1 MIEKDGGQGGPAGH
15 GVEELPL
22 SVKKSA
28 RLRKAITPS
37 GVWTRRGFGRTVL
50 ARDRTIGSVSG
61 ESMSRTFFEKPLERK
76 TGVNPLGLRGFD
88 HIEFYVDRADQWR
101 DFFVGKYG
109 MFPRAYGD
117 ATTGL
122 TGRRAHVVGQGR
134 VNFVISE
141 PQGAGPEADFLRHHL
156 DVHGCGV
163 RDVAFKVKDAK
174 AAYNEAQR
182 RGANSARALFED
194 ATMAHAAI
202 AAYGDTIHSFVERK
216 AHGEFMPGFR
226 NVAGGIEDR
235 EINFAM
241 IDHVVANVES
251 MDEWVTYYEQV
262 FGFDLFMHF
271 DINTGRSALMSK
283 VVSSTDGWVK
293 LPINEPSS
301 ANSQIQEF
309 LDQYRGAG
317 VQHIALLTPD
327 ITATIDEMRRM
338 GQEFLDVPETYYD
351 AAFDERVGKIEEDKE
366 QLKKLKI
373 LVDRDNETGY
383 LLQLFTK
390 CVFARPTLF
399 FEIIQRRGRSVGF
412 GEGNFRALFEAIER
426 EQARRG
432 TL

>member
-1 MIEKDGGQGGPAGH
+1 
-15 GVEELPL
+15 
-22 SVKKSA
+22 
-28 RLRKAITPS
+28 
-37 GVWTRRGFGRTVL
+37 
-50 ARDRTIGSVSG
+50 
-61 ESMSRTFFEKPLERK
+61 MSRTFFEKPVERK
-76 TGVNPLGLRGFD
+76 SGVNPLGVRGFD

-101 DFFVGKYG
+101 DFFVQKYG

-122 TGRRAHVVGQGR
+122 KGRRAHVVGQGR
-134 VNFVISE
+134 VNFVVSE
-141 PQGAGPEADFLRHHL
+141 PQGEGAEADFLRHHL
-156 DVHGCGV
+156 DVRGCGV
-163 RDVAFKVKDAK
+163 RDVAFKVKDARL
-174 AAYNEAQR
+174 AFTEAQR
-182 RGANSARALFED
+182 RGATAVRGLFED
-194 ATMAHAAI
+194 ASIAHAAI
-202 AAYGDTIHSFVERK
+202 AAYGDTIHSFVERRTP
-216 AHGEFMPGFR
+216 GEFMPGFR
-226 NVAGGIEDR
+226 NVSGGVEAR

-251 MDEWVTYYEQV
+251 MDQWVTYYEQV

-309 LDQYRGAG
+309 LDQYKGAG

-338 GQEFLDVPETYYD
+338 GQEFLDVPESYYD
-351 AAFDERVGKIEEDKE
+351 ASFDERVGRIEEDKE

-399 FEIIQRRGRSVGF
+399 FEVIQRRGRSVGF

-426 EQARRG
+426 EQASRG